1 MGAVPD
7 PACHVVLQRDGPVKV
22 LHDNEGRPSSMRMLT
37 AASVATA
44 LILALGT
51 LAGVGMDDPTAL
63 IAVLLS
69 PLAAKVGQKFAENG
83 GK

>member
-1 MGAVPD
+1 
-7 PACHVVLQRDGPVKV
+7 
-22 LHDNEGRPSSMRMLT
+22 MRMLT